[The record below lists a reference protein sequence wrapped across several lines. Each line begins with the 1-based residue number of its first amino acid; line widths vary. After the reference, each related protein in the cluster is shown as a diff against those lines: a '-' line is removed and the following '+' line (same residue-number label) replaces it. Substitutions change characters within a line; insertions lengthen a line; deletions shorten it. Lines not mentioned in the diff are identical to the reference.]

1 MEFNSTPIYTNEFP
15 MKNPLIIFFI
25 ILTSYTAFSQ
35 EREGMVV
42 SSDFTTE
49 EEQYNFLS
57 SFNNNQLNLSDNA
70 SINQKNAVFIQQI
83 GNFNQVISQTQ
94 SQSSNLELMQ
104 NGDFNNI
111 TLKVNAPD
119 INARVIQ
126 NGDNNSVLDYI
137 YYSNL
142 DVKLNAVQNGNNLTI
157 NRIGV
162 NSLSNK
168 LQLVQEG
175 SFKTIT
181 VISN

>member
-15 MKNPLIIFFI
+15 MKIPLIVFII
-25 ILTSYTAFSQ
+25 ILTSYSAFSQ
-35 EREGMVV
+35 EREGRVV

-49 EEQYNFLS
+49 EEQNNFLS
-57 SFNNNQLNLSDNA
+57 SFSDNQLSLSDKA
-70 SINQKNAVFIQQI
+70 LITEQNAVFIEQI

-94 SQSSNLELMQ
+94 SQTSNLEFIQ

-111 TLKVNAPD
+111 TLDVNAPD
-119 INARVIQ
+119 VNARVIQ
-126 NGDNNSVLDYI
+126 NGDNNTVLDYI

-157 NRIGV
+157 NRVGV

>member
-1 MEFNSTPIYTNEFP
+1 MEFISTPIYTNEFP

-35 EREGMVV
+35 EREGMAV

-57 SFNNNQLNLSDNA
+57 SINNNQLNLNDYVP
-70 SINQKNAVFIQQI
+70 ITQQNAVFIKQI

-94 SQSSNLELMQ
+94 SQASNLEFIQ

-111 TLKVNAPD
+111 TLDVNAPD

-126 NGDNNSVLDYI
+126 NGDKNSVLDYI

-142 DVKLNAVQNGNNLTI
+142 DVKLNAIQNGNNLTI